1 MDENC
6 LSDDEGPRVK
16 RYKQMR
22 KQDLLEEVLEQRR
35 TLNVQEAKLRGQEA
49 LMGKLKGMM
58 ECPVCLSVPVEVPVP
73 CCPVGHIIC
82 KPCQSELRRAGRWTC
97 PTCRVR
103 MGNSTSLLAKT
114 LVENMEHKCNLAGC
128 EEIVPYKEYRKHQ
141 DDCKHRVVMCPGLEG
156 CCDELIPFC
165 KVEDHAISTCS
176 GMVYEVQNKDQS
188 FGISFG
194 EGEKPGDEDYLMWK
208 TRMFKSLGRKFF
220 VKVEVSE
227 GHLYVET
234 LMLGSPRDC
243 EGVEAEVSLLHG
255 KSREVVYKF
264 FSKPRPLGKEK
275 SLNKDD
281 CLSVTTKSISSKRH
295 FDKERREYTIR
306 VKADFYSK
314 KTEPLHERF

>member
-1 MDENC
+1 
-6 LSDDEGPRVK
+6 
-16 RYKQMR
+16 
-22 KQDLLEEVLEQRR
+22 
-35 TLNVQEAKLRGQEA
+35 
-49 LMGKLKGMM
+49 
-58 ECPVCLSVPVEVPVP
+58 
-73 CCPVGHIIC
+73 
-82 KPCQSELRRAGRWTC
+82 
-97 PTCRVR
+97 

-141 DDCKHRVVMCPGLEG
+141 DDCKHRMVMCPGLEG

-234 LMLGSPRDC
+234 LMLGSTKDC
-243 EGVEAEVSLLHG
+243 EDIRAEVSLLHG

-281 CLSVTTKSISSKRH
+281 CLSVTTKSISIKRH